1 MNDKPETTAENNKA
15 RLLEGFDLLFNQ
27 RDFEAAKQY
36 WSPNYIQHSAHI
48 PSGREGLFDL
58 VKGLPP
64 EMSYENGLI
73 IAEGD
78 YVMAHGRYTRPDG
91 PNWIVVDVMRMKD
104 GIFEEHWDVI
114 QDEVARE
121 QSKSGLPMFGSSFGK
136 PNRATAPATTA
147 SSLTVEQARAI
158 VAPLYDALNQ
168 PATKDVSALLAKAA
182 NPDYKSFHTNEEWLS
197 REQLVDV
204 FKIIGSAVP
213 DLRWTIR
220 EIQTL
225 GDQIIVRGEATGTP
239 TGELFG
245 AKPTGKSFKTMA
257 IDIFT
262 VKDGQLATAYHVE
275 NWMTAIQQITKSTE
289 PHH

>member
-1 MNDKPETTAENNKA
+1 
-15 RLLEGFDLLFNQ
+15 LFNQ
-27 RDFEAAKQY
+27 RDFEAAKKY

-136 PNRATAPATTA
+136 PDRATAPATTA
-147 SSLTVEQARAI
+147 SPLTVEQARAI

-204 FKIIGSAVP
+204 FKMIGSAVP
-213 DLRWTIR
+213 DLHWTIR

-262 VKDGQLATAYHVE
+262 VKDGKLATAYHVE
-275 NWMTAIQQITKSTE
+275 NWMTAIQQITKST
-289 PHH
+289 

>member
-1 MNDKPETTAENNKA
+1 MSDVAEENKA

-27 RDFEAAKQY
+27 RNFEAAKRY

-48 PSGREGLFDL
+48 PPGREGLLNL

-64 EMSYENGLI
+64 EMSYENGSI

-91 PNWIVVDVMRMKD
+91 PNWVVVDVMRLKD

-114 QDEVARE
+114 QDEATKE
-121 QSKSGLPMFGSSFGK
+121 QSKSGQPMFGDAFGES
-136 PNRATAPATTA
+136 TAPARTA
-147 SSLTVEQARAI
+147 SSLTTEQARAI

-168 PATKDVSALLAKAA
+168 PAQKDVRALLAKAA
-182 NPDYKSFHTNEEWLS
+182 HPDYKSFHTNEEWLN
-197 REQLVDV
+197 REQLADV
-204 FKIIGSAVP
+204 FKMIGAAVP
-213 DLRWTIR
+213 DLCWTIQD
-220 EIQTL
+220 IHTF

-257 IDIFT
+257 IDVFT
-262 VKDGQLATAYHVE
+262 MRNGKLASAYHVE
-275 NWMTAIQQITKSTE
+275 NWMTAVQQISGA
-289 PHH
+289 